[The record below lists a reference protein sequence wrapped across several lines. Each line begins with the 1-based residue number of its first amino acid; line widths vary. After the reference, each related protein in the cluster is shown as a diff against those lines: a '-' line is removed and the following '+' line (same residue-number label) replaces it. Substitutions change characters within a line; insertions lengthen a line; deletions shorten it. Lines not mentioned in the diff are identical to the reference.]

1 MSHAWPSLPLAIQPR
16 GVDAPMNSSSMRM
29 GCWIPVSALE
39 FVLRRTH
46 KAPHAQTPPLDPRR
60 CQNPPHAR
68 GTQDRQS
75 HRPNLKT
82 HGSRCALQSTHQAN
96 QTRDEVDTSIA
107 HQLDAIQHRL
117 RFSTPTNTM
126 GVCSAR
132 PNAPLA
138 ADQTPHRH
146 QAGRAWSWEDPQRD
160 NLPIAVRTGFIPCS
174 QIRATTTP
182 SADVMVSTG

>member
-1 MSHAWPSLPLAIQPR
+1 
-16 GVDAPMNSSSMRM
+16 
-29 GCWIPVSALE
+29 
-39 FVLRRTH
+39 
-46 KAPHAQTPPLDPRR
+46 
-60 CQNPPHAR
+60 
-68 GTQDRQS
+68 
-75 HRPNLKT
+75 
-82 HGSRCALQSTHQAN
+82 
-96 QTRDEVDTSIA
+96 
-107 HQLDAIQHRL
+107 L
-117 RFSTPTNTM
+117 RFSTPANTM

-174 QIRATTTP
+174 QMRATTTP